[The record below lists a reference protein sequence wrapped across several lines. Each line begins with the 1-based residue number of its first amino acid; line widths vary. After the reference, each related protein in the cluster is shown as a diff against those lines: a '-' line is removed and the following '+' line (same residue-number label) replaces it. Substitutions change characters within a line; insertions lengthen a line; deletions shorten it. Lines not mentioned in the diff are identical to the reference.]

1 MLKNVIN
8 VDKKKKIY
16 SNLESFA
23 KLEIRESSKFREK
36 AKVET
41 KTEAAVSRREKYIK
55 ANSM

>member
-1 MLKNVIN
+1 MLI
-8 VDKKKKIY
+8 KKKIY